1 MWAVFKR
8 RVAEPLPW
16 PRAPPRS
23 SFRPLLENL
32 LDGTVRGQDSSRS
45 CRHTLRGGGCPQT
58 HAPPAGSWGGNI
70 PVPLRRFH
78 ITWVLFASHS
88 DPKAQSGVFPVQ
100 RGDWGSD

>member
-16 PRAPPRS
+16 PR
-23 SFRPLLENL
+23 PLLAL
-32 LDGTVRGQDSSRS
+32 LSGLCSRNYWTARPEARTAHGPANTHS
-45 CRHTLRGGGCPQT
+45 EEEAAPRHTP
-58 HAPPAGSWGGNI
+58 PPAGSWGGNI

-88 DPKAQSGVFPVQ
+88 DPEAQSGVFPVQ